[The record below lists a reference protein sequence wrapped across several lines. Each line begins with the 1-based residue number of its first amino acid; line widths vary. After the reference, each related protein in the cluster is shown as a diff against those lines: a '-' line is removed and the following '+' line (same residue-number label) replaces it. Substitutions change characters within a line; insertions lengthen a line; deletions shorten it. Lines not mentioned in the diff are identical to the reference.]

1 MHPAIYLPICK
12 YSKSRMFE
20 KCFTNNTT
28 NNISNNT
35 NSKQYNYNINN
46 TTCQDLVKEY
56 ENCILANIQKIND
69 DTKNASKLTEMQK
82 FALLFVV

>member
-20 KCFTNNTT
+20 KCCT
-28 NNISNNT
+28 NNT
-35 NSKQYNYNINN
+35 NSKQYHNN
-46 TTCQDLVKEY
+46 HNNNNNHNTCQDLVKEY

>member
-1 MHPAIYLPICK
+1 MYPAIYLPICK

-20 KCFTNNTT
+20 KCCTNNTT

-35 NSKQYNYNINN
+35 NSKQYNNN
-46 TTCQDLVKEY
+46 NNHNTCQDLVKEY

>member
-1 MHPAIYLPICK
+1 MHPAICLPICK
-12 YSKSRMFE
+12 YSNARMFE

-35 NSKQYNYNINN
+35 NSKQYNNNIND

-56 ENCILANIQKIND
+56 ESCILANIKNIND